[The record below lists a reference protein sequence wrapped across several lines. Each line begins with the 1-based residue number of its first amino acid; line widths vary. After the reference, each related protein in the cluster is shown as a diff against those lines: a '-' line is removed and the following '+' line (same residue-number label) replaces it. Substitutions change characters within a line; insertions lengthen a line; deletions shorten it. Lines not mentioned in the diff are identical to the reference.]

1 MSKGGTTSA
10 GSATEIPQWVQDAG
24 LKQYQTGTELGQI
37 GYTPYY
43 GADVAAF
50 NPMQESA
57 FRSTGTAADAF
68 GMGPAS
74 TVPSGATFG
83 PHSPTWATDG
93 IPTAHT
99 FAGGVQGYSGMPMYT
114 EALNTLEQQR
124 PYQKQQLEQQ
134 FIDPATGLT
143 PEGRKIQDINSL
155 YNEAFGRNVG
165 LEGVSAY
172 LPLVQQGMTNNEL
185 RRILYDSPEA
195 KALGKSSLGA
205 PIEIGVGGGLLG
217 GSPYVPPALVSGS
230 SGILDSISGT
240 GATVANTGSAVVDS
254 NSAVVDSNSAVV
266 DAAVTIVSQVTNAD
280 GTVTTTYSDGTVKTT
295 GTSTDINT
303 GTGTAVTIV
312 SQVTNAD
319 GTVTTT
325 YSDGTVETTGTPTV
339 ANDGILSTVAD
350 VASGQQMIG
359 DTLTDT
365 DMSTATPSTFDLY
378 GSQIEQLMPVYQQEL
393 GRGIQ
398 DPAALAFYGDMLKNG
413 VSIDEIR
420 RQIAGSTEGQGFVTP
435 AEQAAINAQNLGFG
449 ASSVSGGQADNFVPD
464 MTAYLGDDV
473 VFPDGEYMGSFENGF
488 TNLLEG
494 GGLTGAIGNAF
505 SNLIGGSETEK
516 VNTVSQATGM
526 STSEVGNLIQNMAGA
541 AGEVAATALKLTPA
555 GMLVQQ
561 LYPDLFKS
569 TSNNNVDVI
578 DKGSSTNDINTANN
592 TYNVNNAIKY
602 NSGLTGGGL

>member
-1 MSKGGTTSA
+1 MSFLFGGGGGTTST
-10 GSATEIPQWVQDAG
+10 GSTTEIPQWIQDAG
-24 LKQYQTGTELGQI
+24 RRQYQTGTELGQI

-50 NPMQESA
+50 NPLQTAA
-57 FRSTGTAADAF
+57 FDSTGMAANAF
-68 GMGPAS
+68 GMG
-74 TVPSGATFG
+74 GG
-83 PHSPTWATDG
+83 SPTFATDG
-93 IPTAHT
+93 IQSPQT
-99 FAGGVQGYSGMPMYT
+99 FAGGMRGYSGMPMYN
-114 EALNTLEQQR
+114 EALNTLQEQR
-124 PYQKQQLEQQ
+124 PYQKQQLDQQ
-134 FIDPATGLT
+134 FTDPTTGLT

-165 LEGVSAY
+165 LEGVSTY
-172 LPLVQQGMTNNEL
+172 LPLVQQGMTQNEL
-185 RRILYDSPEA
+185 RRVLYDSPEGR
-195 KALGKSSLGA
+195 ALGKSSLGA

-217 GSPYVPPALVSGS
+217 GAPYTPPVLPSGS
-230 SGILDSISGT
+230 SGILDSVVSPAVVPPTIADISAGA
-240 GATVANTGSAVVDS
+240 ATVDPSI
-254 NSAVVDSNSAVV
+254 
-266 DAAVTIVSQVTNAD
+266 AAA
-280 GTVTTTYSDGTVKTT
+280 
-295 GTSTDINT
+295 
-303 GTGTAVTIV
+303 A
-312 SQVTNAD
+312 
-319 GTVTTT
+319 
-325 YSDGTVETTGTPTV
+325 
-339 ANDGILSTVAD
+339 
-350 VASGQQMIG
+350 GQQMIG
-359 DTLTDT
+359 NTPTDT
-365 DMSTATPSTFDLY
+365 DLSTATPSTFDLY
-378 GSQIEQLMPVYQQEL
+378 GSQIDQLMPIYQQEL
-393 GRGIQ
+393 GRGLQ
-398 DPAALAFYGDMLKNG
+398 DPAALAYYGEELKSGRMNPEQ
-413 VSIDEIR
+413 VRANIASSI
-420 RQIAGSTEGQGFVTP
+420 EGQGYITP
-435 AEQAAINAQNLGFG
+435 AEQAAIDAQNSANLGFG
-449 ASSVSGGQADNFVPD
+449 TSSTTGGQADNFVPN
-464 MTAYLGDDV
+464 MPAYLGDDV

>member
-24 LKQYQTGTELGQI
+24 RRQYQTGTELGQI
-37 GYTPYY
+37 GFAPYY

-50 NPMQESA
+50 NPLQTAA
-57 FRSTGTAADAF
+57 FDSTGMAANAF
-68 GMGPAS
+68 GMG
-74 TVPSGATFG
+74 GG
-83 PHSPTWATDG
+83 SPTFATDG
-93 IPTAHT
+93 IQAPQT
-99 FAGGVQGYSGMPMYT
+99 FAGGMRGYSGMPMYN
-114 EALNTLEQQR
+114 EALDTFQEQR

-134 FIDPATGLT
+134 FTDPATGLT

-165 LEGVSAY
+165 LEGVSTY
-172 LPLVQQGMTNNEL
+172 LPLVQQGMTQNEL
-185 RRILYDSPEA
+185 RRVLYDSPEA

-205 PIEIGVGGGLLG
+205 PIEIGAGGGLLG
-217 GSPYVPPALVSGS
+217 GAPYVPPALPSGS
-230 SGILDSISGT
+230 SGVLDSVADTS
-240 GATVANTGSAVVDS
+240 ATVANTGS
-254 NSAVVDSNSAVV
+254 
-266 DAAVTIVSQVTNAD
+266 
-280 GTVTTTYSDGTVKTT
+280 TV
-295 GTSTDINT
+295 
-303 GTGTAVTIV
+303 
-312 SQVTNAD
+312 
-319 GTVTTT
+319 
-325 YSDGTVETTGTPTV
+325 
-339 ANDGILSTVAD
+339 NDGILSTVAD

-378 GSQIEQLMPVYQQEL
+378 GSQIDQLMPIYQQEL
-393 GRGIQ
+393 GRGLQ
-398 DPAALAFYGDMLKNG
+398 DPAALAYYGEELKSGRMTPEQVRANISG
-413 VSIDEIR
+413 SI
-420 RQIAGSTEGQGFVTP
+420 EGKQYD
-435 AEQAAINAQNLGFG
+435 AAQQAAAQQAAAQNSANLGFG
-449 ASSVSGGQADNFVPD
+449 TSSTTGGQADNFVPD
-464 MTAYLGDDV
+464 MPAYLGDDV

-505 SNLIGGSETEK
+505 SNLIGGSEKDK

-541 AGEVAATALKLTPA
+541 AGEVAATALKITPA

-561 LYPDLFKS
+561 LFPDLFNS

-578 DKGSSTNDINTANN
+578 DKGITTSTANN
-592 TYNVNNAIKY
+592 TYDVNNAIKY